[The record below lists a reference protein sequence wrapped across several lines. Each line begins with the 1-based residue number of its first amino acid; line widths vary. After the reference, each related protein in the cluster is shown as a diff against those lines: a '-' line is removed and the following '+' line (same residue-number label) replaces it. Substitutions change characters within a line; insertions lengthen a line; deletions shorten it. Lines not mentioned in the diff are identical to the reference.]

1 MTIIKKKIW
10 PQYFEKIK
18 SGDKTFE
25 LRLADWKCNVGDV
38 LILQEWNPE
47 TKSYTGRE
55 LSKTVSYVLKTKDI
69 KNAGMWTEEEINKYG
84 FQIISLK

>member
-1 MTIIKKKIW
+1 MEIKKKIW

-55 LSKTVSYVLKTKDI
+55 LSKTVSYVLKT
-69 KNAGMWTEEEINKYG
+69 
-84 FQIISLK
+84 

>member
-1 MTIIKKKIW
+1 MEIKKKIW

-69 KNAGMWTEEEINKYG
+69 KNAGMWTEEEINNYG

>member
-1 MTIIKKKIW
+1 MEIKNKIW

-69 KNAGMWTEEEINKYG
+69 KNAGMWTEEEINNYG